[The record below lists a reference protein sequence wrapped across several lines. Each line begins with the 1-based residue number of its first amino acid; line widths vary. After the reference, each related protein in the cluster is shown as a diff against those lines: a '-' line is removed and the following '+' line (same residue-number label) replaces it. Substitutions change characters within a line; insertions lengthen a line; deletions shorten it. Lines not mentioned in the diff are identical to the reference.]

1 MLTLSPG
8 SACDVCAEEYGPHCI
23 PHSIPCGHVLCS
35 TCCHKIVE
43 KTLPRLRPVCPFCR
57 EHFSSDDVRLI
68 RIDFSASGYATPRRR
83 GGTHEA
89 RDTSLHSAPR
99 FPIVEPGFSRT
110 RAEARRLEDKV
121 AAVAAKK
128 CSVEEVSTLHQEL
141 QEWLTH
147 DEKQQDDQVSSL
159 ALSAAL
165 LRAILVNHFAHSE
178 ATKMAKSAEATLKG
192 KLDDMDLSVTKL
204 EAELKQYQTLY
215 TQKVHE
221 CQSLRAEIS
230 RIALKSAA
238 RSISPT
244 RSSSTVP
251 STASEARRQ
260 SVSSSG
266 ASVYGACPSYASY
279 ASFHSYASIPVYFSP
294 HAQRLCFSW
303 LQTCHTCTNDDPCC
317 PSRDTPPLL
326 SPPHLSCPPSK
337 PRTMSFSTTS
347 PQKIMRSYSDE
358 SDREVIHE
366 RWMPNPN
373 VAYSP
378 PNGKTIN
385 YPYATPATRSRSSGS
400 NAA

>member
-8 SACDVCAEEYGPHCI
+8 SVCDVCAEEYGPHCI

-43 KTLPRLRPVCPFCR
+43 KTLPRLKPACPFCR
-57 EHFSSDDVRLI
+57 EQFTSDDVRLI
-68 RIDFSASGYATPRRR
+68 RIDFSANGYATPRRR
-83 GGTHEA
+83 GGAHEA
-89 RDTSLHSAPR
+89 SHTSLHHAPR
-99 FPIVEPGFSRT
+99 FPIVEPSFSRT

-159 ALSAAL
+159 TLSAAL

-178 ATKMAKSAEATLKG
+178 ATKMAKSVEANLKG
-192 KLDDMDLSVTKL
+192 KLDDMEFSVTKL
-204 EAELKQYQTLY
+204 EAELKQYQTHY
-215 TQKVHE
+215 TQKVQDCH
-221 CQSLRAEIS
+221 SLRAEIS
-230 RIALKSAA
+230 RMGLKSAS
-238 RSISPT
+238 RSISPI
-244 RSSSTVP
+244 RSSSAAP
-251 STASEARRQ
+251 TAVGEARRQ
-260 SVSSSG
+260 SLSSSG
-266 ASVYGACPSYASY
+266 ASVYGVAPPMPPMPPPTPTPVSRFASQHMRS
-279 ASFHSYASIPVYFSP
+279 ASVSGSRPVTPARMTPAVRHETPLRSSSLRPTSP
-294 HAQRLCFSW
+294 V
-303 LQTCHTCTNDDPCC
+303 
-317 PSRDTPPLL
+317 
-326 SPPHLSCPPSK
+326 PPSK
-337 PRTMSFSTTS
+337 PRAMPFATTS
-347 PQKIMRSYSDE
+347 PQKIQRSYSDE

-366 RWMPNPN
+366 RWMPNPD

-378 PNGKTIN
+378 PSGKTIN